1 MVGREFVTG
10 GGMGRRSDAEFQE
23 HVKTWR
29 AFTRL
34 TIAAVAG
41 MAVILAG
48 LAIAFL

>member
-1 MVGREFVTG
+1 MSG
-10 GGMGRRSDAEFQE
+10 SNDAEFQE
-23 HVKTWR
+23 HVKMWH

-34 TIAAVAG
+34 MIAAVAG